1 MSYLQQI
8 NNQEFVKELVR
19 RHNKGTINLNLI
31 GCCQLLYLALF
42 VREHLQKDKDLPHGD
57 CCFTMNSVFIA
68 SLLTCL
74 KKENKLCPNC
84 LEWLGKVDKIS
95 QKDEKQKEINPKI

>member
-1 MSYLQQI
+1 
-8 NNQEFVKELVR
+8 
-19 RHNKGTINLNLI
+19 
-31 GCCQLLYLALF
+31 
-42 VREHLQKDKDLPHGD
+42 
-57 CCFTMNSVFIA
+57 MNSVFIT

-95 QKDEKQKEINPKI
+95 QKDEKQKEINSKNNA